1 MKLYIRITGVVQGV
15 GFRPFAKRL
24 ALSLGLSGTVR
35 NTGGIVIINITG
47 YNKALDEYVRRL
59 TINAPSCAVINDIY
73 VKEIVTAEND
83 TKKTQKPA
91 IFNIEYSDNDKDGMP
106 VVISPDIATCDRCKK
121 QMYDSK
127 NRRFLH
133 PFISCTDC
141 GPRYSIIEDIPYDRE
156 TTSMTDFTMC
166 TECSAEYT
174 NIDNE
179 RCHAQTIACKSCG
192 PTLKLCVYNA
202 ETGKYSDMCES
213 SVDSLKEASDML
225 AGGNILAVKDIGG
238 YHFVCRADNKEAIL
252 KLRQLKKRQSK
263 SFAIMFSDVSEVRKY
278 AYVSDKEEK
287 LLSSKAR
294 PIVLVKKKR
303 CKNVLDMACGDSRYV
318 GAMLACN
325 PVQIYLA
332 DKCSPLIMTSGNLGG
347 EPIITSDERM
357 RTLVTAKGVIDGILS
372 NDRRIV
378 TPLDDSIV
386 KVTDGKVQ
394 MLRRARGY
402 VPLPVTMSS
411 GTDKTILASGGD
423 LKASFC
429 FLDKTGQ
436 AVCSQYFGDLD
447 DYDACGVWK
456 TNIKRMERLYGFKPD
471 ILACDMHPRYYSSQ
485 ISRTLYDY
493 ERVYQVQHHHAHIA
507 SVVAEHGIKGDVLG
521 FAFDGTGYGT
531 DKTIWGSE
539 AMLLSGASFE
549 RLTHL
554 AAIPMCGGDEIAR
567 DADMALMCYLINAG
581 IEPKDF
587 FDKTEENERKLALVK
602 SVIEYKTGI
611 SYSSSMGRLFDAVSA
626 LVGIRHYN
634 SYEGECAM
642 ALEAAAEEAADVSE
656 DNDIQLKLACRDGV
670 WDTDG
675 LIRQIAEYIKCGI
688 CETEYGRAR
697 VAYGFHN
704 ALSEAVICYAVNYC
718 KNAGKKLP
726 IALSGGVFANSVLT
740 KMITDGLKK
749 ENFMVYLNESVP
761 AGDGGIALGQAY
773 IASQIMKNEVIL

>member
-1 MKLYIRITGVVQGV
+1 MKLCIRISGIVQGV

-24 ALSLGLSGTVR
+24 ATDLGLSGTVR
-35 NTGGIVIINITG
+35 NTGGIVLINITG
-47 YNKALDEYVRRL
+47 DSKALDEYVRRL
-59 TINAPSCAVINDIY
+59 TANAPSCAVITDID
-73 VKEIVTAEND
+73 VKEVIAAEND
-83 TKKTQKPA
+83 AEETQSA
-91 IFNIEYSDNDKDGMP
+91 SAFDIEYSDNDKEGMP
-106 VVISPDIATCDRCKK
+106 VVISPDIATCDRCRQ

-127 NRRFLH
+127 NRRFMH

-156 TTSMTDFTMC
+156 TTAMVDFSMC
-166 TECSAEYT
+166 AECKDEYK
-174 NIDNE
+174 NINNE
-179 RCHAQTIACKSCG
+179 RCHAQTIACHKCG
-192 PTLKLCVYNA
+192 PNLKLCVYDGD
-202 ETGKYSDMCES
+202 TGKYINMGAS
-213 SVDSLKEASDML
+213 SVDNLKAAVYMLL
-225 AGGNILAVKDIGG
+225 AGKILAVKDIGG

-263 SFAIMFSDVSEVRKY
+263 SFAVMFSDVSEIRKY
-278 AYVSDKEEK
+278 AYVSEKEEE
-287 LLSSKAR
+287 LLKDKAR
-294 PIVLVKKKR
+294 PIVLVKKNR
-303 CKNVLDMACGDSRYV
+303 HNNVLDMACGDSMYV

-347 EPIITSDERM
+347 EPIITSDDRM
-357 RTLVTAKGVIDGILS
+357 MTLLTAKGVIDGILS

-402 VPLPVTMSS
+402 VPLPVKISKGS
-411 GTDKTILASGGD
+411 DKTILASGGD

-429 FLDKTGQ
+429 FVNREGQ

-456 TNIKRMERLYGFKPD
+456 SNIKRMERLYGIKPD
-471 ILACDMHPRYYSSQ
+471 ILVCDMHPRYYSSQ

-493 ERVYQVQHHHAHIA
+493 ERVYLIQHHHAHIA
-507 SVVAEHGIKGDVLG
+507 SVAAEHGIEGDVLG

-539 AMLLSGASFE
+539 AMILSGASFE
-549 RLTHL
+549 RLVHL
-554 AAIPMCGGDEIAR
+554 EAVPMCGGDEIAR

-581 IEPKDF
+581 IEPKDYF
-587 FDKTEENERKLALVK
+587 EKNEDNERKLALVK
-602 SVIEYKTGI
+602 SVIEYKAGI

-634 SYEGECAM
+634 SYEGECAA
-642 ALEAAAEEAADVSE
+642 ALEAAAEDTDCSADYE
-656 DNDIQLKLACRDGV
+656 LCLKLAYRDGV
-670 WDTDG
+670 WDTGG
-675 LIRQIAEYIKCGI
+675 LIRQIADCVKGGI
-688 CETEYGRAR
+688 CKTKRGRAC
-697 VAYGFHN
+697 VSYAFHK
-704 ALSEAVICYAVNYC
+704 AIAEAVVSYAVMYC
-718 KNAGKKLP
+718 KNAGRKLP
-726 IALSGGVFANSVLT
+726 VALSGGVFANSILT

-749 ENFMVYLNESVP
+749 ENFVVYLNESVP
-761 AGDGGIALGQAY
+761 TGDGGIALGQAY
-773 IASQIMKNEVIL
+773 IALQIMKNEVI